1 MAGEVICTVIQV
13 DEMGWVTFFL
23 ALVLLSLFGLDILMD
38 EDTIRKR
45 LIGHC
50 VTLGNHDGVN

>member
-1 MAGEVICTVIQV
+1 
-13 DEMGWVTFFL
+13 MGVFL
-23 ALVLLSLFGLDILMD
+23 PGSGSTEFVWLGILME

-45 LIGHC
+45 MIGHC

>member
-1 MAGEVICTVIQV
+1 
-13 DEMGWVTFFL
+13 MGWVAFFL
-23 ALVLLSLFGLDILMD
+23 ALVLLSLFGLDILME

-45 LIGHC
+45 MIGHC